1 MAKAVKEEV
10 KVDNKVEEKEVQK
23 VTEKIVE
30 KIIVKETEDVLDIYD
45 RLKNTQQ
52 FSMFLNDFFKHYCSL
67 GFKELNT
74 LLKSDNCIKILSKDL
89 KNVLRVYL
97 YSFELNDK
105 YSTRLNHSEKIRTL
119 TNNLRDLYYFKSIV
133 LQNSTLLFEDDI
145 NKWFAGNA
153 YQLYAVR
160 KDV

>member
-1 MAKAVKEEV
+1 MAKAVKEEA
-10 KVDNKVEEKEVQK
+10 KIEEKEIQK
-23 VTEKIVE
+23 TTETILE
-30 KIIVKETEDVLDIYD
+30 KIIVKEAEDVLDIYD

-74 LLKSDNCIKILSKDL
+74 LLKSDNCIKLLSNELKD
-89 KNVLRVYL
+89 VLRIYL
-97 YSFELNDK
+97 YAFELNEK
-105 YSTRLNHSEKIRTL
+105 YSTRFNNSDRIRTL
-119 TNNLRDLYYFKSIV
+119 TNNLRDLYYFKLIV
-133 LQNSTLLFEDDI
+133 SQNSTLLFEDDI
-145 NKWFAGNA
+145 NKWFAGSS